1 MSRARRE
8 RLREVLL
15 GEELDAV
22 LVTTLVNVRY
32 LTGFTGSA
40 GQVLVTADG
49 ANDLL
54 VTDGRYT
61 DQAAEETPDLP
72 VVLVPSDGW
81 LRDALGS
88 RATLGLEAHAVPW
101 AAATTI
107 ARSVDSRV
115 VASQGL
121 VEQLRQVKEPS
132 EVALLRRACAIAD
145 DAFAELLGWLAPGMV
160 ERDVAVRLERA
171 MVDRG
176 AAERAFATIVAS
188 GPNSAIPHHRAA
200 DRVLEAGD
208 MVKLDFGALLDGYH
222 SDMTRVVALGDPGSQ
237 LRGLFAV
244 VHQAQ
249 AAGLALARN
258 GAESGDVDAACRAVI
273 DDAGLGAH
281 FTHGTGH
288 GIGLQIHEDPYLRPR
303 TSRPGLSGSESVT
316 LRAGMAVT
324 VEPGVY
330 LPGVGGVRI
339 EDSLAITPRG
349 PDVLTQTPKD
359 LVVL

>member
-1 MSRARRE
+1 VSRARRE

-15 GEELDAV
+15 GEELDAL

-40 GQVLVTADG
+40 AQVLVTADG
-49 ANDLL
+49 ANDIL

-88 RATLGLEAHAVPW
+88 RPTLGLEAHTVPW

-107 ARSVDSRV
+107 ARSVDSRM

-132 EVALLRRACAIAD
+132 EIALLRRACAIAD

-208 MVKLDFGALLDGYH
+208 LVKLDFGALLDGYH
-222 SDMTRVVALGDPGSQ
+222 SDMTRTVSIGEPTETQRRMDDVVRA
-237 LRGLFAV
+237 
-244 VHQAQ
+244 AQ
-249 AAGLALARN
+249 AAGVAAVRPGVT
-258 GAESGDVDAACRAVI
+258 GADVDRVCRDVI
-273 DDAGLGAH
+273 TGAGWGDAFL
-281 FTHGTGH
+281 HGTGH
-288 GIGLQIHEDPYLRPR
+288 GVGLDIHEDPRVSTTATATLE
-303 TSRPGLSGSESVT
+303 PGHV
-316 LRAGMAVT
+316 VT

-330 LPGVGGVRI
+330 LPEHGGVRI
-339 EDSLAITPRG
+339 EDTVVVTTDGCRP
-349 PDVLTQTPKD
+349 LTHAPKD
-359 LVVL
+359 LVI